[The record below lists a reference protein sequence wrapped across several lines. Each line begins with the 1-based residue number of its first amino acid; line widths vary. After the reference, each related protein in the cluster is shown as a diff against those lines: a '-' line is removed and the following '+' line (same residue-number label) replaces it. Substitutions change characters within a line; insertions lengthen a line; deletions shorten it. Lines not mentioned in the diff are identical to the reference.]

1 MKKCVD
7 VEFLNWEGFNM
18 TCNYFEYRNMTE
30 KLFFGVALTQ
40 EHLNRATEEI
50 RRYIVDGG
58 AGDVMLALGIGIKVI
73 TKEAVLLPKEI
84 VKRCFVYID
93 GENKGRELDRHEIM
107 NIGMFLKDGAL
118 YGKCGCPAC

>member
-1 MKKCVD
+1 
-7 VEFLNWEGFNM
+7 M
-18 TCNYFEYRNMTE
+18 TCNYFEYRDLTE

-40 EHLNRATEEI
+40 EHLNNATEEI

-58 AGDVMLALGIGIKVI
+58 AGDVMLSLGIGIKVI

-93 GENKGRELDRHEIM
+93 
-107 NIGMFLKDGAL
+107 
-118 YGKCGCPAC
+118 

>member
-1 MKKCVD
+1 
-7 VEFLNWEGFNM
+7 M
-18 TCNYFEYRNMTE
+18 TCNYFEYRDLTE
-30 KLFFGVALTQ
+30 KLFFGVVLTQ
-40 EHLNRATEEI
+40 DHLNNATEEI

-58 AGDVMLALGIGIKVI
+58 AGDVMLSLGIGIKVI

-107 NIGMFLKDGAL
+107 NIGMFLKHGAL